1 MLFRSVVGHNLK
13 IAWNLMR
20 FQAVQP
26 KDTYVNL
33 AEKIAGL
40 MPSVGYDKQRF
51 GWYDVV
57 ERVLEPGQKFH
68 RYAWHDRK
76 AWWQQEQGILAYL
89 ILQGHIPSNEAYK
102 KYADESAAFYN
113 AFFLDNNDGGVYF
126 NVLANGVPYLMGTE
140 RFKGSHSMSAY
151 HSTELCFLATVYSD
165 LMIQKRPLDLF
176 FKPMPN
182 GFKDRILR
190 VSPDM
195 LPKGS
200 VKITACT
207 VDGTPYSNF
216 NADGLYV
223 ELPDSAQQIGRAHV

>member
-1 MLFRSVVGHNLK
+1 M
-13 IAWNLMR
+13 A
-20 FQAVQP
+20 
-26 KDTYVNL
+26 
-33 AEKIAGL
+33 
-40 MPSVGYDKQRF
+40 YDSQRF

-57 ERVLEPGQKFH
+57 ERVLGEDEKFH

-89 ILQGHIPSNEAYK
+89 ILQGHMPDSDEYK

-126 NVLANGVPYLMGTE
+126 NVLASGVPYLVGTE

-151 HSTELCFLATVYSD
+151 HSTELCFLSTVYID
-165 LMIQKRPLDLF
+165 LMIKKRPLDLH

-182 GFKDRILR
+182 GFKDRVLR
-190 VSPDM
+190 VEPDI

-200 VKITACT
+200 LKISKCEIDGKEYTNFDAEGLTVKLPETDQRVHVKVT
-207 VDGTPYSNF
+207 VSPK
-216 NADGLYV
+216 
-223 ELPDSAQQIGRAHV
+223 